1 MCDQESAM
9 QCAVVKAFA
18 RQVGSLYYLFC
29 RGRDWQEVGLTE
41 QGPDEVIK
49 GLVC

>member
-29 RGRDWQEVGLTE
+29 RGGERWHGEEGT
-41 QGPDEVIK
+41 GRK
-49 GLVC
+49 WA